1 MNSNINIFGDR
12 SVLKKLTL
20 RLRTDKFALL
30 RLGLVSPSLDLS
42 RIQALDNCHLEQLTL
57 RIDPNSRPIT
67 LARSL
72 SRQKN
77 HLALPP
83 VGWAPALQGS
93 PMVDTGFV
101 FIGNVL
107 LFCGNFR

>member
-1 MNSNINIFGDR
+1 MCQKVI
-12 SVLKKLTL
+12 TL
-20 RLRTDKFALL
+20 RMRTDKSALL
-30 RLGLVSPSLDLS
+30 RLGLVSPSLDLA
-42 RIQALDNCHLEQLTL
+42 RVQALDNFHLEQLTL
-57 RIDPNSRPIT
+57 RIDPKSRPII

-77 HLALPP
+77 HLALHP

-101 FIGNVL
+101 FVGNVL
-107 LFCGNFR
+107 LFCGNFRQTQCLKQKT

>member
-12 SVLKKLTL
+12 SVLKKLSL

-77 HLALPP
+77 HLAFPLWVGYLPYR
-83 VGWAPALQGS
+83 VDLWWTQGLS
-93 PMVDTGFV
+93 S
-101 FIGNVL
+101 
-107 LFCGNFR
+107 

>member
-20 RLRTDKFALL
+20 RLRTDKSALL

-42 RIQALDNCHLEQLTL
+42 RVQALDNCHLEQLTL
-57 RIDPNSRPIT
+57 RIDPKSRPIT

-77 HLALPP
+77 HLALLP

-101 FIGNVL
+101 FVGNVL

>member
-12 SVLKKLTL
+12 SVLKKLSL

-30 RLGLVSPSLDLS
+30 PLGLVSPSLDLS
-42 RIQALDNCHLEQLTL
+42 RVQALDNCHLEQLTL
-57 RIDPNSRPIT
+57 RIDPKSRPII

-77 HLALPP
+77 HLALHP
-83 VGWAPALQGS
+83 VGRAPALQGS

-101 FIGNVL
+101 FIGNFL
-107 LFCGNFR
+107 LFLWKF